1 MNDYFNKLNDF
12 LFSLL
17 SDNEIIKVGL
27 WGESSQFIRFNNSKI
42 RQTGIVDDMSYSI
55 CLIHN
60 KRQVAA
66 SSTITGNFSSD
77 QLNISSILEALR
89 NDIKQVPEDPFIVY
103 PESMQ
108 SSKETNKGSLLSTK
122 DAVDSLLPVMQ
133 GVDLTGIWASGLI
146 YTGAANSLGQ
156 THWFETETF
165 SLDYSLIT
173 YVGQKMV
180 KDCFAGTHWNQDQ
193 YEKYIK
199 NSKLKLKAMEKDS
212 IKIKPGKYRTYIAPA
227 GVADIVDMFSWG
239 GISESSLQQKDSALL
254 KMREQNTKLS
264 PCFTLTENFSNGMVP
279 RFNSNGEI
287 APETLPLIVQGS
299 LKNTLVSSR
308 TQKEYGVKSN
318 FASSGEGLRSPMIK
332 EGNLKESD
340 ILNKI
345 DKGIYLSN
353 LHYLNWSDR
362 LGGRITGMTRYAC
375 FYVEGGEIIAP
386 IENMRF
392 DDTIYNV
399 FGDKLESLTE
409 TNQLVPNVGTY
420 DGRNFGGVYSP
431 GILLSEFDLTL

>member
-1 MNDYFNKLNDF
+1 MNNYFNKLNNF
-12 LFSLL
+12 IFSLL
-17 SDNEIIKVGL
+17 SDNEIVKVGL
-27 WGESSQFIRFNNSKI
+27 WGESSQFIRLNNSKI
-42 RQTGIVDDMSYSI
+42 RQTGLVDDLSYSI

-60 KRQVAA
+60 KKQVAA
-66 SSTITGNFSSD
+66 SSTITGDFQSD
-77 QLNISSILEALR
+77 QLKLSNILSSLR
-89 NDIKQVPEDPFIVY
+89 LDIKQVPEDPFIVY
-103 PESMQ
+103 PDSTKN
-108 SSKETNKGSLLSTK
+108 SKEINKGSLLSVQ
-122 DAVDSLLPVMQ
+122 DAVDMLLPSMQ

-173 YVGQKMV
+173 IGQKMV
-180 KDCFAGTHWNQDQ
+180 KDCFAGTHWNQEK
-193 YEKYIK
+193 YEEYIK
-199 NSKLKLKAMEKDS
+199 NSKLKLKAMEKES

-227 GVADIVDMFSWG
+227 GVADIIDMFSWG

-254 KMREQNTKLS
+254 KMREQNIKLS
-264 PCFTLTENFSNGMVP
+264 PCFTLTEDFSNGMVP

-299 LKNTLVSSR
+299 LKNTLVNSR
-308 TQKEYGVKSN
+308 TQKEYGIESN
-318 FASSGEGLRSPMIK
+318 FASSGEELRSPMIAA
-332 EGNLKESD
+332 GDLKETE
-340 ILNKI
+340 ILDKI
-345 DKGIYLSN
+345 DRGIYLSN

-375 FYVEGGEIIAP
+375 FYVENGKIIAP

-399 FGDKLESLTE
+399 FGNNLESLTDS
-409 TNQLVPNVGTY
+409 NQLVPNVGTY

-431 GILLSEFDLTL
+431 GVLLSEFDLTL

>member
-1 MNDYFNKLNDF
+1 MNNYFNKLNNF
-12 LFSLL
+12 IFSLL
-17 SDNEIIKVGL
+17 SDNEIVKVGL
-27 WGESSQFIRFNNSKI
+27 WGESSQFIRLNNSKI
-42 RQTGIVDDMSYSI
+42 RQTGLVDDLSYSI

-60 KRQVAA
+60 KKQVAA
-66 SSTITGNFSSD
+66 SSTITGNFQSD
-77 QLNISSILEALR
+77 QLKLSNILSSLR
-89 NDIKQVPEDPFIVY
+89 LDIKQVPEDPFIVY
-103 PESMQ
+103 PDSTKN
-108 SSKETNKGSLLSTK
+108 SKEINKGSLLSVQ
-122 DAVDSLLPVMQ
+122 DAVDMLLPSMQ

-173 YVGQKMV
+173 IGQKMV
-180 KDCFAGTHWNQDQ
+180 KDCFAGTHWNQEK
-193 YEKYIK
+193 YEEYIK
-199 NSKLKLKAMEKDS
+199 NSKLKLKAMEKES

-227 GVADIVDMFSWG
+227 GVADIIDMFSWG

-254 KMREQNTKLS
+254 KMREQNIKLS
-264 PCFTLTENFSNGMVP
+264 PCFTLTEDFSNGMVP

-299 LKNTLVSSR
+299 LKNTLVNSR
-308 TQKEYGVKSN
+308 TQKEYAVESN
-318 FASSGEGLRSPMIK
+318 FASSGEELRSPMITA
-332 EGNLKESD
+332 GDLKETE
-340 ILNKI
+340 ILDKI
-345 DKGIYLSN
+345 DRGIYLSN

-375 FYVEGGEIIAP
+375 FYVEHGKSIAP

-399 FGDKLESLTE
+399 FGNNLESLTDS
-409 TNQLVPNVGTY
+409 NQLVPNVGTY

-431 GILLSEFDLTL
+431 GVLLSEFDLTL